1 MKKLGIVF
9 IILFQSLV
17 VKADLLKDF
26 DSLGGNDTLINR
38 AKALQPEKDVRVVQE
53 RTVDRRLRS
62 EISAGYNN
70 VIGGDAYL
78 QTQMLTAQYFFHINP
93 YWTVGLGYFS
103 AFNELSREG
112 QYLITNDNL
121 VPDVDQP
128 ESGYEVM
135 GHFAPIYGKIN
146 LFNQAVLQ
154 FDLYGIGSY
163 GNIQLNSGETNTF
176 SVGAGFGLWISQH
189 LTTRLEI
196 RQRFYEAQRLGSA
209 TQIETTSAGFSL
221 GYIL

>member
-1 MKKLGIVF
+1 MRNLSIIFV
-9 IILFQSLV
+9 ILFQVLV
-17 VKADLLKDF
+17 AHADILKDF

-38 AKALQPEKDVRVVQE
+38 AKVLQPEKEVRVVQD

-62 EISAGYNN
+62 EFSAGYNN

-103 AFNELSREG
+103 AFNQLSREG
-112 QYLITNDNL
+112 QYLITNDSL
-121 VPDVDQP
+121 VPDIDQP
-128 ESGYEVM
+128 DSGYELM

-154 FDLYGIGSY
+154 FDLYGIGSI
-163 GNIQLNSGETNTF
+163 GTIQLKSGDTTHF

-189 LTTRLEI
+189 LTTRFEI

-209 TQIETTSAGFSL
+209 TQIETTSVGFSL